1 MVHPNKSI
9 FFPAISIEYLGFVTD
24 SQSMTISLTKK
35 KKACIKQLCHKVLQ
49 EEFLII
55 RKITRLLC
63 KFTSSFPAVHFGPL
77 HYRSLE
83 QDKILALKFAK
94 GNFDKKMKVSQAGKM
109 DILWWINNTEDSFSP
124 IQVPNCSFLL
134 KTGASKSGWGAIFNK
149 ESTGGQFAL
158 DESLLHSNVLE
169 LKALLFGLKSSCCHL
184 RQTHIKVSSD
194 NTTTMCAINNMD
206 HCKSFLCHQEVR
218 RTWSWATERDIFIT
232 VAHIPGI
239 LNVEADQEPRKSE
252 LRTEWKLHDSIF
264 GYIKKYSDFYPSVN
278 LFASR
283 INAQLPGFFAY
294 RPDTK
299 A

>member
-1 MVHPNKSI
+1 
-9 FFPAISIEYLGFVTD
+9 
-24 SQSMTISLTKK
+24 MTISLTQKK
-35 KKACIKQLCHKVLQ
+35 KVFIKQLCQEVLQ
-49 EEFLII
+49 EEFLIL
-55 RKITRLLC
+55 RKNARLLG
-63 KFTSSFPAVHFGPL
+63 KFTSSFPAVRFGPL

-83 QDKILALKFAK
+83 RDKILALILAK

-109 DILWWINNTEDSFSP
+109 DILWWINNIEDSFSP
-124 IQVPNCSFLL
+124 IQIPNCSFLL
-134 KTGASKSGWGAIFNK
+134 KTDASKSGWGAIFNK
-149 ESTGGQFAL
+149 ESTGGQFPL

-169 LKALLFGLKSSCCHL
+169 LKAFLFGLKSSCCHL
-184 RQTHIKVSSD
+184 RQTHIKVLSD
-194 NTTTMCAINNMD
+194 NTTAMCAINNMD
-206 HCKSFLCHQEVR
+206 HCKSFLCDREVR
-218 RTWSWATERDIFIT
+218 RTWSWAIEGDIFIT

-264 GYIKKYSDFYPSVN
+264 GYIKKYLDFYPSVD

-283 INAQLPGFFAY
+283 INAQLPRFFAY